1 MKVKSVL
8 SDPMDYSLSIGVGC
22 PYILPT
28 KTYII
33 ANFKAPKLSGYLVD
47 LSAVITQLQLP
58 SMNATGTNPD
68 RRAQKAQ
75 HHHSARVP
83 SDCAGSC
90 ISLSPILPFTR
101 VEALLRL
108 KGRQTRVSLGPSTGR
123 PRTLSVSNICLA
135 FLTAEPRQD

>member
-1 MKVKSVL
+1 
-8 SDPMDYSLSIGVGC
+8 MDYSLSIGVGC

-47 LSAVITQLQLP
+47 LSAVITQLPLP

-75 HHHSARVP
+75 HHHSFPP
-83 SDCAGSC
+83 SALEVAF
-90 ISLSPILPFTR
+90 LSRILPFTGFSDT
-101 VEALLRL
+101 
-108 KGRQTRVSLGPSTGR
+108 KGAPGSRFL
-123 PRTLSVSNICLA
+123 RTLHVTAADAFCASSICLA
-135 FLTAEPRQD
+135 LLTAEPRQDWSRA

>member
-47 LSAVITQLQLP
+47 LSAVITQLHYP
-58 SMNATGTNPD
+58 A
-68 RRAQKAQ
+68 
-75 HHHSARVP
+75 
-83 SDCAGSC
+83 
-90 ISLSPILPFTR
+90 
-101 VEALLRL
+101 
-108 KGRQTRVSLGPSTGR
+108 
-123 PRTLSVSNICLA
+123 
-135 FLTAEPRQD
+135 